1 MRLLALLIC
10 ELLAAKNGHFGGRRR
25 IQRKNGPGKISK
37 KKLKISILSR
47 NGNFGYKQRYFLI
60 KHHIFPVK
68 NLMKFFENFKGS
80 WALTAG
86 KARANP
92 NLSSV
97 NNLNGVGCQLI
108 EVEDEFTMAIGGFYL
123 KRFTNCGRCA
133 RVTCSGNACPTD
145 KATGK
150 PMSVVARIITQTTTM
165 DDDKDVELNV
175 PAWTALMG
183 ARAALPAM
191 SVSWAFDSCPE
202 PEDGRKKIYI
212 HEDTNDKKE
221 FLRILLRGPYI
232 SRHRLDW

>member
-1 MRLLALLIC
+1 M
-10 ELLAAKNGHFGGRRR
+10 N
-25 IQRKNGPGKISK
+25 
-37 KKLKISILSR
+37 
-47 NGNFGYKQRYFLI
+47 
-60 KHHIFPVK
+60 
-68 NLMKFFENFKGS
+68 FFEGS

-86 KARANP
+86 KAKANP

-221 FLRILLRGPYI
+221 LIRILMRFPYI
-232 SRHRLDW
+232 SRHRLDCQTII